1 MTADNGRRPKGRPRA
16 PGEVTCARCQ
26 EQTPKTTTKY
36 RFPEG
41 LICGRCYDRATHTF
55 GDCPGCSTNRLLPGI
70 DSSGRSVCSDC
81 GGLGRSFICHRCGH
95 EGAIFRRGNCERCSL
110 DDDLS
115 EVLNGADQF
124 DPTMSALKTRL
135 LESDRPTSVLTW
147 MRSPKVKTILRGLAD
162 GSISIT
168 HEGLDSAGR
177 TGAVQHIRA
186 LLVDMKLLP
195 TRDEAYVSFEN
206 WVNRV
211 VQETPP
217 NQRLPLT
224 QYAVWHH
231 LNRVRQLVE
240 RGQDAHSPAH
250 YAKQQITAAS
260 EFLQWLEVQ
269 NVSLGDC
276 GQGLVDEW
284 LTTGPTTRYNLKLF
298 LDYCTEHKLSHPL
311 TVPRRNARSTRRMD
325 ADERLRWIRFYCD
338 ATDLKLATRTAALMF
353 LLFGQPLTRLSKMR
367 VDQFTRT
374 DADELIVRFSG
385 KDVPVPEPFASI
397 VSAHL
402 AARARVR
409 TQRVDDNSYLFPG
422 MRAGRHITAQQL
434 KEELN
439 ALGIDVLAAKN
450 TSLDDLVTR
459 MPAPL
464 VAMAMGFSF
473 NAMDQHEIHQGV
485 RFEQYVHG
493 RFHRED

>member
-1 MTADNGRRPKGRPRA
+1 M
-16 PGEVTCARCQ
+16 
-26 EQTPKTTTKY
+26 
-36 RFPEG
+36 
-41 LICGRCYDRATHTF
+41 
-55 GDCPGCSTNRLLPGI
+55 
-70 DSSGRSVCSDC
+70 
-81 GGLGRSFICHRCGH
+81 
-95 EGAIFRRGNCERCSL
+95 
-110 DDDLS
+110 
-115 EVLNGADQF
+115 
-124 DPTMSALKTRL
+124 
-135 LESDRPTSVLTW
+135 
-147 MRSPKVKTILRGLAD
+147 
-162 GSISIT
+162 
-168 HEGLDSAGR
+168 
-177 TGAVQHIRA
+177 
-186 LLVDMKLLP
+186 
-195 TRDEAYVSFEN
+195 
-206 WVNRV
+206 
-211 VQETPP
+211 
-217 NQRLPLT
+217 
-224 QYAVWHH
+224 
-231 LNRVRQLVE
+231 
-240 RGQDAHSPAH
+240 
-250 YAKQQITAAS
+250 
-260 EFLQWLEVQ
+260 Q

-485 RFEQYVHG
+485 RFEQYVHCLLYTSPSP
-493 RFHRED
+493 RD